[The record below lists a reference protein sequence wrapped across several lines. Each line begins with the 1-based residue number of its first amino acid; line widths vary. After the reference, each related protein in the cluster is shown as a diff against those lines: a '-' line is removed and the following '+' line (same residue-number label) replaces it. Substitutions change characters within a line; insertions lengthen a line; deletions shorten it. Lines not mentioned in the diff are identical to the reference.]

1 MVKLKYYQINGLKNI
16 FSENFFLNIKQTFI
30 NIEPIYITILNLF
43 IIINQPI
50 LKTIS
55 FALVKYFI
63 NNSNIYYKDKLFK
76 VNFLFLIK
84 VQKTEKQVFKKNH

>member
-1 MVKLKYYQINGLKNI
+1 MIKLKYYQIDGLKTI
-16 FSENFFLNIKQTFI
+16 FSEKIFLNTKQTFI
-30 NIEPIYITILNLF
+30 NREPIYMTILNLF

-50 LKTIS
+50 LKTIN

-84 VQKTEKQVFKKNH
+84 VQKTKKQVFKKNH